1 MGMFSAL
8 NISASGLT
16 AQKLRMDV
24 ISNNIANVNTTRTTE
39 GGPFKRSR
47 VVLRPKNDSLNFK
60 SMILPNALRNPVGEG
75 VKVSKIQ
82 KDMKQGKL
90 KYDPTHPDAY
100 KFGPNKGY
108 VEMPNVNVV
117 TEMVDMITAS
127 RAYEA
132 NITIMN
138 SSKTMFSKALEIGIR

>member
-16 AQKLRMDV
+16 AQRLRMDV
-24 ISNNIANVNTTRTTE
+24 ISNNIANVNTTQTTE

-60 SMILPNALRNPVGEG
+60 SMILPNALRNPVGDG
-75 VKVSKIQ
+75 VKVVRIE
-82 KDMKQGKL
+82 KDPQQGRL
-90 KYDPTHPDAY
+90 LHDPSHPDAY

-117 TEMVDMITAS
+117 TEMVDMISAS

-132 NITIMN
+132 NITMMN
-138 SSKTMFSKALEIGIR
+138 STKQMFMRALDIGAR